1 MAAKLMHGPVMP
13 SPVDR
18 TYSFGNWLIDCQR
31 RELRYDNDI
40 VPIGSRAFEI
50 LEKLVGSAGLLVT
63 KDDLIGSVWSGLTV
77 EDNTLQVH
85 ISAVR
90 KALGDDRNLLKTVSG
105 RGYTLAGT
113 WQSGHLDDPAT
124 APVTIPADAPFS
136 SNLPST
142 RAPLIGRE
150 DCMSQLAD
158 VLSAYRAVTLV
169 GPGGIGKTKLAI
181 DLARSVAPSFNDS
194 VALVELATLQD
205 AALATSATA
214 RALKLASN
222 DKEVSPTSIARAIGT
237 RHLLL
242 VLDNCEHVI
251 EAAAQ

>member
-1 MAAKLMHGPVMP
+1 MVAKLMHGPVMS

-63 KDDLIGSVWSGLTV
+63 KDDLIGSVWSGLAV

-90 KALGDDRNLLKTVSG
+90 KALGKDRDLLKTISG

-113 WQSGHLDDPAT
+113 WRSGHLDQPAAT
-124 APVTIPADAPFS
+124 SVSVPAIESFS
-136 SNLPST
+136 NNLPNT

-150 DCMSQLAD
+150 DC
-158 VLSAYRAVTLV
+158 LSEIAELMFAYRAVTLV
-169 GPGGIGKTKLAI
+169 GPG
-181 DLARSVAPSFNDS
+181 
-194 VALVELATLQD
+194 
-205 AALATSATA
+205 
-214 RALKLASN
+214 
-222 DKEVSPTSIARAIGT
+222 
-237 RHLLL
+237 
-242 VLDNCEHVI
+242 
-251 EAAAQ
+251 